1 VLHWLKKY
9 SEAIALFVIAALL
22 ACGTEFALRCQAERH
37 QMTAMTNVILQRQQ
51 ACLDLKW
58 RWEADDQEHQ
68 YKGSSAGSRVTV
80 GPISGYVMDVT
91 ENEFGHAVGQ
101 CHVKNASYSD
111 LISQF

>member
-1 VLHWLKKY
+1 MLHWLKKY

-37 QMTAMTNVILQRQQ
+37 QMTAMTNVILQR
-51 ACLDLKW
+51 
-58 RWEADDQEHQ
+58 Q

>member
-1 VLHWLKKY
+1 
-9 SEAIALFVIAALL
+9 
-22 ACGTEFALRCQAERH
+22 
-37 QMTAMTNVILQRQQ
+37 MTAMTNVILQRQQ